1 VHEQRNAHEL
11 RIARFLIPKS
21 LGRNRVILVVR
32 PNTLH
37 DNTQHDRPS
46 AIAWGC
52 LITYRSVRVLS
63 FRKRRSDHDTQNATS
78 GFYLVK
84 IQLLDPR
91 DFNGNIYGDLG
102 VGRTSHLFKCEASV
116 MDEYHFHDGAQIVR
130 TISDE
135 MLRLCP
141 DVNIGQSIS
150 AATAEEEKVK
160 WKKSIAQLQ
169 KTLSPKKTDCN
180 ICKHKLR

>member
-1 VHEQRNAHEL
+1 MTILNTFVLPLLLGAVSSL
-11 RIARFLIPKS
+11 IVAYAFYRFGKDDLIKIHKMRHLDFIS
-21 LGRNRVILVVR
+21 SK
-32 PNTLH
+32 LH
-37 DNTQHDRPS
+37 
-46 AIAWGC
+46 
-52 LITYRSVRVLS
+52 
-63 FRKRRSDHDTQNATS
+63 
-78 GFYLVK
+78 
-84 IQLLDPR
+84 LLDPR